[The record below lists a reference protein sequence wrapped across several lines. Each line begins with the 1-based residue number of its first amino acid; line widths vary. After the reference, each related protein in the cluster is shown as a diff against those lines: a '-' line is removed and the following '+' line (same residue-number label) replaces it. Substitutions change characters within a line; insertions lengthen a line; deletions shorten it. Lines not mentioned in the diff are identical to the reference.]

1 MCIIIVRFIFYYYL
15 LFCFIY
21 IHIQIDKT
29 ASTNMPLAYIMCNII
44 AWSSVIIDPIIYI
57 IVHQKYRNAI
67 EELITRILH
76 FRQPRRIGILAQ
88 LEIMVSN
95 QVQSV
100 SRSVSRRSSVSDTE
114 VTDASGIDVVTS
126 IAMSPR

>member
-1 MCIIIVRFIFYYYL
+1 M
-15 LFCFIY
+15 
-21 IHIQIDKT
+21 
-29 ASTNMPLAYIMCNII
+29 
-44 AWSSVIIDPIIYI
+44 
-57 IVHQKYRNAI
+57 
-67 EELITRILH
+67 
-76 FRQPRRIGILAQ
+76 GILAQ
-88 LEIMVSN
+88 LEIMVNS

>member
-1 MCIIIVRFIFYYYL
+1 M
-15 LFCFIY
+15 
-21 IHIQIDKT
+21 
-29 ASTNMPLAYIMCNII
+29 
-44 AWSSVIIDPIIYI
+44 
-57 IVHQKYRNAI
+57 
-67 EELITRILH
+67 H
-76 FRQPRRIGILAQ
+76 FRQPQRSGILAQ
-88 LEIMVSN
+88 LEIMVNN